1 MKYTDSNGEIFTWL
15 FGSDGFSIGLNFGFF
30 GFGLNFGYENF
41 SVGIYG
47 ELGPRVGGTGFGA
60 GATISQSL
68 DYSLPNESF
77 STSTSLGV
85 YGSLGLLNVGANT
98 SYTYGNNGGY
108 SWNVNAGVNIIGTD
122 EEGLGLNVGYG
133 SNGWNFGIGGFLNPN
148 AWDDNPE
155 YEPDKWN
162 NDKVLCDN
170 NCYSYALD
178 EMMDENGLQP
188 GYSQDKY
195 VSRYSENYNSE
206 ILELVLSD
214 GRIKKPT
221 LLNKLGFGK
230 KGYYELY
237 LIFGTYIDDY
247 GRLAHDYHWYRQD
260 KGGLWSHKPGYTG
273 KVKRFDASGS
283 IIKNPV
289 KANHHYEKIFYNKG
303 GMRLWARKI

>member
-1 MKYTDSNGEIFTWL
+1 MLPEFGLINMNGRLYDPQIGRFLSTDNYVQEPWNSQNFNRYSYCLNNPLKYTDSNGEIFTWL

-133 SNGWNFGIGGFLNPN
+133 SNGWNYGIGGYLNPN

-155 YEPDKWN
+155 YEPEIWN
-162 NDKVLCDN
+162 DERAIEYN

-178 EMMDENGLQP
+178 
-188 GYSQDKY
+188 Y
-195 VSRYSENYNSE
+195 
-206 ILELVLSD
+206 ILE
-214 GRIKKPT
+214 PT
-221 LLNKLGFGK
+221 L
-230 KGYYELY
+230 
-237 LIFGTYIDDY
+237 D
-247 GRLAHDYHWYRQD
+247 
-260 KGGLWSHKPGYTG
+260 
-273 KVKRFDASGS
+273 
-283 IIKNPV
+283 
-289 KANHHYEKIFYNKG
+289 
-303 GMRLWARKI
+303 